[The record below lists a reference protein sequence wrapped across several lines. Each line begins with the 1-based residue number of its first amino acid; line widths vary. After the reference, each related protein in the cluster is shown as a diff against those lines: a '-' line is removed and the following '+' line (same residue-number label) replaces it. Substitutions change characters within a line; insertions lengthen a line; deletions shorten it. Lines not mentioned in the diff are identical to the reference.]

1 MSNRYI
7 VLLSESFR
15 RIETLWNCLLVLSIG
30 SVITAEGL
38 VRARGIRYATADRF
52 APPSPV
58 AWDGVIDDSRRGPA
72 CPQPPSTLAAV
83 VGNSV
88 EGLSFDEHCQVLS
101 VTAPAGASGL
111 PVMVWFHGGAYVTG
125 SGESTKYEAGLL
137 ASEGVV
143 VVSVSYRLGVFGYLR
158 DNLGLLDQLVA
169 LRWVRDNVAAF
180 GGDPA
185 NVTVFGQSAGGD
197 SVYALMLT
205 DTEALFHRAIMQ
217 SAPMGTRSPERAD
230 MTAALRASIA
240 VDASTSVQDV
250 LAAQVA
256 AVAAVGPQFVPSGG
270 MPFAPEVDGDLAAAA
285 SRVELL
291 VGHTADDGSPYVQS
305 REHWEA
311 VTELIFA
318 IGTRQLAQDW
328 TAAGGR
334 VATYLFEWAPADAPL
349 GSCHCMELP
358 FLFDPEGWLGAGML
372 AGQEPDPVLAK
383 TLRGAWATFARNGL
397 DALPS
402 RSLEFGG

>member
-1 MSNRYI
+1 M
-7 VLLSESFR
+7 
-15 RIETLWNCLLVLSIG
+15 LSIEG
-30 SVITAEGL
+30 VITAEGL
-38 VRARGIRYATADRF
+38 VRARGIRYATASRF
-52 APPSPV
+52 AEPTPLP
-58 AWDGVIDDSRRGPA
+58 WDGARPSERGPA
-72 CPQPPSTLAAV
+72 CPQPPSALAAL

-125 SGESTKYEAGLL
+125 SGESAKYETSLL

-143 VVSVSYRLGVFGYLR
+143 VVSVSYRLGVFGYLN
-158 DNLGLLDQLVA
+158 DNLGLLDQLTA
-169 LRWVRDNVAAF
+169 LRWVRDNIASF

-185 NVTVFGQSAGGD
+185 NVTAFGQSAGAD

-205 DTEALFHRAIMQ
+205 DTEGLFHRAILQ
-217 SAPMGTRSPERAD
+217 SAPLGTRSPERAE
-230 MTAALRASIA
+230 MTAALRAA
-240 VDASTSVQDV
+240 VSVDSSTSVEDV

-256 AVAAVGPQFVPSGG
+256 AVAEVGPKFAPSGG
-270 MPFAPEVDGDLAAAA
+270 MPFAPELASPDLSVVAP
-285 SRVELL
+285 RVELL
-291 VGHTADDGSPYVQS
+291 VGHTADDGSPYVPS

-318 IGTRQLAQDW
+318 GGARELARDW
-328 TAAGGR
+328 AVAGGQ
-334 VATYLFEWAPADAPL
+334 VATYRFTWAPAEAPL

-358 FLFDPEGWLGAGML
+358 FLFDPEGWLGAGIL
-372 AGQEPDPVLAK
+372 AGEEPDPVLAK
-383 TLRGAWATFARNGL
+383 TLRSVWTGFARNGM

>member
-1 MSNRYI
+1 MPIN
-7 VLLSESFR
+7 
-15 RIETLWNCLLVLSIG
+15 
-30 SVITAEGL
+30 EGL
-38 VRARGIRYATADRF
+38 VRARGVRYATASRF
-52 APPSPV
+52 AAPEPYK
-58 AWDGVIDDSRRGPA
+58 WDGVIDAGERGPA
-72 CPQPPSTLAAV
+72 CPQPPSALVAL
-83 VGNSV
+83 VGSSV

-101 VTAPAGASGL
+101 VTAPADASGL

-125 SGESTKYEAGLL
+125 SGESTKYDAGLL

-158 DNLGLLDQLVA
+158 DNLGLLDQLTA
-169 LRWVRDNVAAF
+169 LRWVRDNIAAF

-185 NVTVFGQSAGGD
+185 NVTAFGQSAGAD

-205 DTEALFHRAIMQ
+205 DTENLFHRAILQ
-217 SAPMGTRSPERAD
+217 SAPLGTRSPERPE
-230 MTAALRASIA
+230 MTAALRASIS
-240 VDASTSVQDV
+240 VDATTSVDDV
-250 LAAQVA
+250 LAAQAA
-256 AVAAVGPQFVPSGG
+256 AVVEMGPRFAPSGG
-270 MPFAPEVDGDLAAAA
+270 MPFAPTLDEIDLAAAA

-291 VGHTADDGSPYVQS
+291 VGHTADDGSPYVPS

-318 IGTRQLAQDW
+318 LPARELARDW
-328 TAAGGR
+328 TAAGGQA
-334 VATYLFEWAPADAPL
+334 ATYLFRWAPADAPK

-358 FLFDPEGWLGAGML
+358 FLFDPDGWIGAGML
-372 AGQEPDPVLAK
+372 AGQEPDAELAK
-383 TLRGAWATFARNGL
+383 TVRSTWAGFARNGM

>member
-1 MSNRYI
+1 M
-7 VLLSESFR
+7 
-15 RIETLWNCLLVLSIG
+15 
-30 SVITAEGL
+30 ITSDGL
-38 VRARGIRYATADRF
+38 VRARGIRYATAARF
-52 APPSPV
+52 APPEPLPY
-58 AWDGVIDDSRRGPA
+58 DGARPSDRGPA
-72 CPQPPSTLAAV
+72 CPQPPSALVAV

-88 EGLSFDEHCQVLS
+88 EGLSFDEHCHVLS

-125 SGESTKYEAGLL
+125 SGESAKYETSLL

-143 VVSVSYRLGVFGYLR
+143 VVSVSYRLGVFGYLH
-158 DNLGLLDQLVA
+158 DNLGLLDQLTA
-169 LRWVRDNVAAF
+169 LRWVRDNIASF

-185 NVTVFGQSAGGD
+185 NVTAFGQSAGAD

-205 DTEALFHRAIMQ
+205 DTEGLFHRAILQ
-217 SAPMGTRSPERAD
+217 SAPLGTRSPERAE
-230 MTAALRASIA
+230 MTAALRAA
-240 VDASTSVQDV
+240 VSVDGSTSVEDV
-250 LAAQVA
+250 LAAQLA
-256 AVAAVGPQFVPSGG
+256 AVAEVGPKFAPSGG
-270 MPFAPEVDGDLAAAA
+270 MPFAPELAPADLSTAAP
-285 SRVELL
+285 RVELL
-291 VGHTADDGSPYVQS
+291 VGHTADDGSPYVPS

-318 IGTRQLAQDW
+318 AGARELARDW
-328 TAAGGR
+328 AVAGGQ
-334 VATYLFEWAPADAPL
+334 VATYRFTWAPADAPL

-358 FLFDPEGWLGAGML
+358 FLFDPEAWLGAGML

-383 TLRGAWATFARNGL
+383 TIRGTWAGFARNGM